1 VSLLLCNAAAYE
13 ALPIFLDRLLNPLAA
28 ILISVTAI
36 LAFGEILPQ
45 ATCKRYGLHIGAY
58 CSWLVRL
65 IMLISF
71 PISWPVGKLLD
82 WLLGSDTALFQR
94 PELRAFVSL
103 HGEGDQDGGESV
115 LSAGEVQVIHGAM
128 DMAHKT
134 AETAMTPLSNVFSV
148 DADAV
153 LSRKLLNRIVH
164 AGHSRVPVYEHGD
177 RKNIIGLILV
187 KELLLADTNKEQ
199 RVRGCLV
206 RDVDYIRADT
216 PLYTVMELFRMKRR
230 HMAVLTRAP
239 DENDQSTPHQLDV
252 IGIITI
258 EDVIEELLHFEIV
271 DETDVYIDNLQTAPV
286 ATHPWRDV
294 PPELAKY
301 ILLTRHKR
309 LPNLSREERSFSK
322 NLQGVV
328 SSRCGPGAVI
338 AVASY
343 HTEMVSLKAG
353 RSKSAGLLDESNF
366 NGLGLGS
373 ETSSEM
379 ELRPESSTA
388 RPGSDV
394 R

>member
-1 VSLLLCNAAAYE
+1 
-13 ALPIFLDRLLNPLAA
+13 
-28 ILISVTAI
+28 
-36 LAFGEILPQ
+36 
-45 ATCKRYGLHIGAY
+45 
-58 CSWLVRL
+58 
-65 IMLISF
+65 MLISS

-82 WLLGSDTALFQR
+82 WLLGSDNALFQR

-128 DMAHKT
+128 DLAHKT

-148 DADAV
+148 DADAI
-153 LSRKLLNRIVH
+153 LSRKLLNKIVH

-187 KELLLADTNKEQ
+187 KELLLVDTSKEH
-199 RVRGCLV
+199 RVRACLV

-230 HMAVLTRAP
+230 HMAVLTRAQS
-239 DENDQSTPHQLDV
+239 ENDQSTPSQLDV

-258 EDVIEELLHFEIV
+258 EDVIEELLHVEIV

-301 ILLTRHKR
+301 ILLTRQKR
-309 LPNLSREERSFSK
+309 LPNLSREDRSFSK
-322 NLQGVV
+322 NLHNMV
-328 SSRCGPGAVI
+328 SSRCGAGTVI

-343 HTEMVSLKAG
+343 QTEMVSLKQG
-353 RSKSAGLLDESNF
+353 RSKSAGILEGF
-366 NGLGLGS
+366 NTSGSGFELGS
-373 ETSSEM
+373 ETTSEV
-379 ELRPESSTA
+379 ELRPESSTT